1 MAAHFSIEIAYLLT
15 GLILPVFYIPQI
27 VRLLRDSTG
36 IASYSLYKASWQ
48 FMLRLPTLVFAVVVV
63 QNGFMIVVLAADLTG
78 RVGEIA
84 AAVHSLRRQAFKW
97 PAILERMHPSWLP
110 GGAHLVQ
117 TILIIGNA
125 IRAFL
130 RKGDTRHEGVS
141 ASIGATQAAGRH
153 ASDWSVTSHSCRVI
167 SYDLQ
172 SAPPSK
178 KAPGRRRRAKAPC
191 FTLGG
196 YRYVA
201 SKSPATTVAAQ
212 EFIGAAAPIASE
224 LSPIC
229 A

>member
-1 MAAHFSIEIAYLLT
+1 MAAHFTIEIAYLLT

-36 IASYSLYKASWQ
+36 IASYSLYKAAWQ
-48 FMLRLPTLVFAVVVV
+48 FTLRLPTLVFAVVVV

-117 TILIIGNA
+117 TILIIGSA
-125 IRAFL
+125 VRAFL
-130 RKGDTRHEGVS
+130 RKGVTRHEGGTVPV
-141 ASIGATQAAGRH
+141 GVTQAAGRH
-153 ASDWSVTSHSCRVI
+153 APDWSVTSHSCRII

-172 SAPPSK
+172 PAPPGK

-191 FTLGG
+191 FALGD
-196 YRYVA
+196 YRYVV
-201 SKSPATTVAAQ
+201 SKAPTTPVAAQ
-212 EFIGAAAPIASE
+212 DCGGITAPIASE
-224 LSPIC
+224 LSPTC
-229 A
+229 V